1 MRDPTNDASQRPGRR
16 PETTGERGRRGGPPA
31 VDLNRVWLGVTAA
44 VWARPVGPVERLLG
58 RLLGSRGAA
67 RALLTTPSL
76 ALSWVLAS
84 VAILGLGVLATQ
96 ASEQGTPWFALVA
109 PAVAA
114 IAIAHAYGPG
124 IDPAFEL
131 SQTMVVSDRVILLA
145 RGTVVFTLN
154 AVLTALASLV
164 VPATSVVAW
173 SWLVP
178 MAAVS
183 SLALAVSVISQSPNL
198 GVAVAIAAWF
208 GFVIA
213 LGDTRTQSFD
223 AVLANAV
230 MPVYI
235 VATVAFIAVT
245 LYSTSGP
252 RGEVRRWQ

>member
-1 MRDPTNDASQRPGRR
+1 MRDPTTDRTPSPD
-16 PETTGERGRRGGPPA
+16 PTPTPTGQEARRGGPPGI
-31 VDLNRVWLGVTAA
+31 DLNRVWLGVTAV
-44 VWARPVGPVERLLG
+44 VWSRPVGPVERLLG

-84 VAILGLGVLATQ
+84 VAILGLGILATQ

-131 SQTMVVSDRVILLA
+131 SQTMVVSDRVILLS
-145 RGTVVFTLN
+145 RGTIVFTLN
-154 AVLTALASLV
+154 AVLTLLASFL

-183 SLALAVSVISQSPNL
+183 SLALAVSVASQSPNL
-198 GVAVAIAAWF
+198 GVAVAIATWF

-213 LGDTRTQSFD
+213 LGDTRTRDFD
-223 AVLANAV
+223 AVLAGSV

-245 LYSTSGP
+245 LYTTSGP
-252 RGEVRRWQ
+252 RAEVRRWQ